1 MLRLPAVAAA
11 RRQKRAKAAG
21 CIRVATKLAP
31 LERAM
36 LPAPPPLL
44 PPREHLEVALAA
56 QRTQYRALRTINQE
70 LAREVRAAQ
79 RSVERFESVAQREV
93 ALRQAADD
101 VARCA
106 HRELTVAERHRGL
119 ELSALVAKNARFAE
133 VLEAERTLRR
143 TADIAIA
150 AATKEIDGL
159 RHALRDAKCAAAGA
173 AETLQGSVAQK
184 ATQTTEEGGVPEGG
198 GLVALPVVTTATESW
213 LQGCMFEL
221 IDVMSTFGMKR
232 GDALPGGI
240 AFLAAIL
247 RHDKARG
254 GTLVLKILNS
264 CEEFWRAFE
273 LMAPECAV
281 APC

>member
-1 MLRLPAVAAA
+1 VAAA
-11 RRQKRAKAAG
+11 PRQKRVKVEG
-21 CIRVATKLAP
+21 RSVRVATKLAP
-31 LERAM
+31 LAPAAM
-36 LPAPPPLL
+36 PPLPMPQLL

-56 QRTQYRALRTINQE
+56 QRTQCRAMRAINQE

-79 RSVERFESVAQREV
+79 RSVARFESVAQREV
-93 ALRQAADD
+93 ALRRAADD

-106 HRELTVAERHRGL
+106 HRELTAAERHRGL
-119 ELSALVAKNARFAE
+119 ELSALVAKNVNFAA
-133 VLEAERTLRR
+133 VLEAERSLRR

-159 RHALRDAKCAAAGA
+159 RRALRDANAAAADA
-173 AETLQGSVAQK
+173 ALTLQSAVAQK
-184 ATQTTEEGGVPEGG
+184 ATQTDAGAEVVEAPHA
-198 GLVALPVVTTATESW
+198 ALPVATTPTEAW

-221 IDVMSTFGMKR
+221 IDVMATFGMKR
-232 GDALPGGI
+232 GDPLPGGI

-273 LMAPECAV
+273 LMAPERAV
-281 APC
+281 AP